1 MSEID
6 HLIQKQLLAEETETK
21 ETLSD
26 KINTVKQ
33 RIKEKK
39 EALAQKESNVVLK
52 AASTKSLESFQKEWT
67 DQIQFQ
73 TRVLEAFNN
82 KLNEP

>member
-39 EALAQKESNVVLK
+39 EALAQRESNVVLK
-52 AASTKSLESFQKEWT
+52 EASTKSLESFQKEWT